1 MASAK
6 TTALEPIGV
15 DDGKGT
21 VETVESSKAPV
32 DPDVDPKQFEHA
44 ANEATELEHNL
55 PLREVFQNW
64 TKAVIWAVLFCVC
77 IIMDGYDSS
86 LITNLYGLHAF
97 QRKYGSQLEGDTYY
111 IPAAWQTAMA
121 MSSPVGRVVG
131 GAIQGHVSEVFGRKK
146 TLIACLLLVT
156 AFIFVVFF
164 AESAAVLL
172 TGQMLCGVVWGVLT
186 SLAPTY
192 ASEITPLRLRGIL
205 TAYVNLCWST
215 GQLISTGVL
224 AGMESNNTKWGYRIP
239 FALQWMWP
247 ALIFTYI
254 FFAPE
259 SPYWL
264 VRKGKDK
271 EAEAALRKLISKP
284 ENVDVQNMLALI
296 QRTNEREK
304 QEEHGATYWE
314 CFKGVN
320 LRRTEISAMAWSI
333 QILCGLSLPF
343 YAVVFFQ
350 AAGLSSEAAFNLNVG
365 MTALGFCGTCISFFL
380 IPRYGR
386 RTLYFGGLCV
396 LTGLML
402 IVGFLGIAPRTNSLV
417 NAEAAIL
424 IIWFF
429 VYFLTVGPV
438 AYVIFSE
445 TSSARLRSHTVAIA
459 LISYSTLGI
468 VYNVA
473 SPYLINTT
481 EANLGA
487 KTGLIY
493 GSISLLSCVWCYFRL
508 PECRGRTFEELDIMF
523 ERKVPTRE
531 FKDYVI

>member
-1 MASAK
+1 MTDKDSPADARQPQES
-6 TTALEPIGV
+6 
-15 DDGKGT
+15 KGT
-21 VETVESSKAPV
+21 VETVESKGAAEAEI
-32 DPDVDPKQFEHA
+32 DLKHFEHD

-55 PLREVFQNW
+55 PLMEVFRTWN
-64 TKAVIWAVLFCVC
+64 KAVIWSILLGIA

-86 LITNLYGLHAF
+86 LITNLYGLPAF
-97 QRKYGSQLEGDTYY
+97 QRKYGQKLDEETYF
-111 IPAAWQTAMA
+111 IPAAWQTALA

-131 GAIQGHVSEVFGRKK
+131 GAIQGPVAERFGRKK
-146 TLIACLLLVT
+146 TVIGCLVLIT
-156 AFIFVVFF
+156 GFIFIVFF
-164 AESAAVLL
+164 AENEDVLL
-172 TGQMLCGVVWGVLT
+172 AGQMLCGVVWGVLT

-192 ASEITPLRLRGIL
+192 ASEITPLRLRGIM
-205 TAYVNLCWST
+205 TAYVNLCWSM

-224 AGMESNNTKWGYRIP
+224 SGMASNNTKWGYRIP
-239 FALQWMWP
+239 FAVQWFWP
-247 ALIFTYI
+247 ALMFSYI

-264 VRKGKDK
+264 VRKNKVK
-271 EAEAALRKLISKP
+271 EAEKSLRKLISKP
-284 ENVDVQNMLALI
+284 EKVDVHQMLALI
-296 QRTNEREK
+296 QRTNEREIMA
-304 QEEHGATYWE
+304 QTESSYRD
-314 CFKGVN
+314 CFKGTN

-350 AAGLSSEAAFNLNVG
+350 AAGLSTEAAFNLNVG
-365 MTALGFCGTCISFFL
+365 MTALGFVGTCCSFFL

-402 IVGFLGIAPRTNSLV
+402 LVGILGIAPRTNALV
-417 NAEAAIL
+417 NAEAGLL
-424 IIWFF
+424 IVWFF

-445 TSSARLRSHTVAIA
+445 TSATRLRSHTVAIA
-459 LISYSTLGI
+459 LMAYSTLGI
-468 VYNVA
+468 VYNIS

-481 EANLGA
+481 EADLGA
-487 KTGLIY
+487 KTALIY

-508 PECRGRTFEELDIMF
+508 PECSGRTFEELDIMF
-523 ERKVPTRE
+523 DRKVPTRE
-531 FKDYVI
+531 FKNYVI